1 MQYKQYD
8 PETLRRVQ
16 EMQLDILKDIIRVC
30 ELHDIRW
37 FIAYGSLLGTVRHQ
51 GPIPWDDD
59 IDICM
64 TREDFEKFSAVA
76 DEALDSQYE
85 LVSMARNLDYPMSLP
100 KVQKKGTRFIDRT
113 FIDAK
118 FRMGVF
124 VDIFV
129 YDYVSDDAEEARKQA
144 KKCNLLDKL
153 MILQISKFPNQGR
166 DGLAA
171 ELLTAVYLAGH
182 YALQLIPR
190 KWLFNA
196 YKKEAQKYRGAP
208 TKTMICLDELL
219 GDRTKATVD
228 ELFPTVPLMYSGVT
242 VQAPKEYDRLLT
254 RQFGDYMQLP
264 PVEKRVNHCPDI
276 LDLGEQGII
285 RG

>member
-1 MQYKQYD
+1 MQYKQYE
-8 PETLRRVQ
+8 PETLKKVQ
-16 EMQLDILKDIIRVC
+16 AMQLDILKDIIRVC
-30 ELHDIRW
+30 ELHDIRY
-37 FIAYGSLLGTVRHQ
+37 FVAYGTLLGTVRHQ

-64 TREDFEKFSAVA
+64 AREDYEKFASVA
-76 DEALDSQYE
+76 DKELDSRYE

-118 FRMGVF
+118 FKIGVF

-129 YDYVSDDAEEARKQA
+129 YDYVSDDAAEARKQA

-166 DGLAA
+166 DGLLAKI
-171 ELLTAVYLAGH
+171 LTVVYLAGH
-182 YALQLIPR
+182 YVLQLVPR

-196 YKKEAQKYRGAP
+196 YVKESQKFRGNP
-208 TKTMICLDELL
+208 TNTMICLDELL

-228 ELFPTVPLMYSGVT
+228 ELFPTVPLSYSGVT
-242 VQAPKEYDRLLT
+242 VQAPREYDRLLT

-264 PVEKRVNHCPDI
+264 PVEARVNHCPDI
-276 LDLGEQGII
+276 LELGEE
-285 RG
+285 

>member
-1 MQYKQYD
+1 MQYKQYE
-8 PETLRRVQ
+8 PETLKKVQ
-16 EMQLDILKDIIRVC
+16 AMQLDILKDIIRVC
-30 ELHDIRW
+30 ELYDIRY
-37 FIAYGSLLGTVRHQ
+37 FVAYGTLLGTVRHQ

-64 TREDFEKFSAVA
+64 TREDYEKFASVA
-76 DEALDSQYE
+76 DKSLNSQYE

-100 KVQKKGTRFIDRT
+100 KVQKKGTKFIDRT
-113 FIDAK
+113 FRDAK

-129 YDYVSDDAEEARKQA
+129 YDYVSDDAREARKQA

-166 DGLAA
+166 EGLLAKILA
-171 ELLTAVYLAGH
+171 AVYLVGH
-182 YALQLIPR
+182 YVLQLVPR
-190 KWLFNA
+190 KWLFKA
-196 YKKEAQKYRGAP
+196 YVKEAQKFRNNP
-208 TKTMICLDELL
+208 THTMICLDELL
-219 GDRTKATVD
+219 GDRTKALVD
-228 ELFPTVPLMYSGVT
+228 ELFPTVPLSYSGIT

-264 PVEKRVNHCPDI
+264 PVEARVNHCPDI
-276 LDLGEQGII
+276 LDLGE
-285 RG
+285 

>member
-1 MQYKQYD
+1 MQYKQYE
-8 PETLRRVQ
+8 PETLKKVQ
-16 EMQLDILKDIIRVC
+16 AMKLDILKDIIRVC
-30 ELHDIRW
+30 ELHDIRY
-37 FIAYGSLLGTVRHQ
+37 FVAYGTLLGTVRHQ

-64 TREDFEKFSAVA
+64 AREDYEKFASVA
-76 DEALDSQYE
+76 DKELDSRYE

-118 FRMGVF
+118 FKIGVF

-129 YDYVSDDAEEARKQA
+129 YDYVSDDAAEARKQA

-153 MILQISKFPNQGR
+153 MILQISKCPNQGR
-166 DGLAA
+166 EGLLAKI
-171 ELLTAVYLAGH
+171 LTVVYLAGH
-182 YALQLIPR
+182 YVLQLVPR

-196 YKKEAQKYRGAP
+196 YVKESQKFRGNP
-208 TKTMICLDELL
+208 TNTMICLDELL

-228 ELFPTVPLMYSGVT
+228 ELFPTVPLSYSGVT
-242 VQAPKEYDRLLT
+242 VQAPREYDRLLT

-264 PVEKRVNHCPDI
+264 PVEARVNHCPDI
-276 LDLGEQGII
+276 LELGEE
-285 RG
+285 

>member
-1 MQYKQYD
+1 MQYKQYE
-8 PETLRRVQ
+8 PETLKKVQ
-16 EMQLDILKDIIRVC
+16 AMQLDILKDIIRVC
-30 ELHDIRW
+30 ELHDIRY
-37 FIAYGSLLGTVRHQ
+37 FVAYGTLLGTVRHQ

-64 TREDFEKFSAVA
+64 AREDYEKFAAVA
-76 DEALDSQYE
+76 DKELDSRYE

-118 FRMGVF
+118 FKIGVF

-129 YDYVSDDAEEARKQA
+129 YDYVSDDAAEARKQA

-166 DGLAA
+166 DGLLAKV
-171 ELLTAVYLAGH
+171 LTVVYLAGH
-182 YALQLIPR
+182 YVLQLVPR

-196 YKKEAQKYRGAP
+196 YVKESQKFRGNP
-208 TKTMICLDELL
+208 TNTMICLDELL

-228 ELFPTVPLMYSGVT
+228 ELFPTVPLSYSGVT
-242 VQAPKEYDRLLT
+242 VQAPREYDRLLT

-264 PVEKRVNHCPDI
+264 PVEARVNHCPDI
-276 LDLGEQGII
+276 LELGEE
-285 RG
+285 

>member
-1 MQYKQYD
+1 MQYKQYE
-8 PETLRRVQ
+8 PETLKKVQ
-16 EMQLDILKDIIRVC
+16 AMQLDILKDIIRVC
-30 ELHDIRW
+30 ELHDIRY
-37 FIAYGSLLGTVRHQ
+37 FVAYGTLLGTVRHQ

-64 TREDFEKFSAVA
+64 AREDYEKFASVA
-76 DEALDSQYE
+76 DKELDSRYE

-118 FRMGVF
+118 FKIGVF

-129 YDYVSDDAEEARKQA
+129 YDYVSDDAAEARKQA

-166 DGLAA
+166 DGLLAKV
-171 ELLTAVYLAGH
+171 LTVVYLAGH
-182 YALQLIPR
+182 YVLQLVPR

-196 YKKEAQKYRGAP
+196 YVKESQKFRGNP
-208 TKTMICLDELL
+208 TNTMICLDELL

-228 ELFPTVPLMYSGVT
+228 ELFPTVPLSYSGVT
-242 VQAPKEYDRLLT
+242 VQAPREYDRLLT

-264 PVEKRVNHCPDI
+264 PVEARVNHCPDI
-276 LDLGEQGII
+276 LELGEE
-285 RG
+285 

>member
-1 MQYKQYD
+1 MQYKQYE
-8 PETLRRVQ
+8 PETLKKVQ
-16 EMQLDILKDIIRVC
+16 AMQLDILKDIIRVC
-30 ELHDIRW
+30 ELHDIRY
-37 FIAYGSLLGTVRHQ
+37 FVAYGTLLGTVRHQ

-64 TREDFEKFSAVA
+64 AREDYEKFAAVA
-76 DEALDSQYE
+76 DKELDSRYE

-118 FRMGVF
+118 FKIGVF

-129 YDYVSDDAEEARKQA
+129 YDYVSDDAAEARKQA

-166 DGLAA
+166 DGLLAKI
-171 ELLTAVYLAGH
+171 LTVVYLAGH
-182 YALQLIPR
+182 YVLQLVPR

-196 YKKEAQKYRGAP
+196 YVKESQKFRGNP
-208 TKTMICLDELL
+208 TNTMICLDELL

-228 ELFPTVPLMYSGVT
+228 ELFPTVPLSYSGVT
-242 VQAPKEYDRLLT
+242 VQAPREYDRLLT

-264 PVEKRVNHCPDI
+264 PVEARVNHCPDI
-276 LDLGEQGII
+276 LELGEE
-285 RG
+285 